1 MGFVGAD
8 STIGTWS
15 GSPYVAAVEEKTRR
29 RTPAVRI
36 ASSRAM
42 VPPTL
47 LSQYFS
53 GFTTDSPTWEKAAKW
68 STPSNDASSHL
79 AASRMSPSMNEAPAG
94 TPSRKP
100 VERLSRTTTSWPASS
115 RCWATT
121 LPT

>member
-1 MGFVGAD
+1 M
-8 STIGTWS
+8 
-15 GSPYVAAVEEKTRR
+15 EEKTSL
-29 RTPAVRI
+29 RTSASRMA
-36 ASSRAM
+36 ASSAM

-53 GFTTDSPTWEKAAKW
+53 GLATDSPTWEKAAKCRTA
-68 STPSNDASSHL
+68 SKEESSHL
-79 AASRMSPSMNEAPAG
+79 AASRMSPSMKAAPAG

-100 VERLSRTTTSWPASS
+100 VERLSRTLTSWPASI

>member
-1 MGFVGAD
+1 M
-8 STIGTWS
+8 
-15 GSPYVAAVEEKTRR
+15 EEKTSL
-29 RTPAVRI
+29 RTPASRI
-36 ASSRAM
+36 APSSAM

-53 GFTTDSPTWEKAAKW
+53 GFTTDSPTCEKAAKCRTAW
-68 STPSNDASSHL
+68 KEESSHF
-79 AASRMSPSMNEAPAG
+79 AASRMSASTKVAPAG

-100 VERLSRTTTSWPASS
+100 VVRLSRTTTSCPASS